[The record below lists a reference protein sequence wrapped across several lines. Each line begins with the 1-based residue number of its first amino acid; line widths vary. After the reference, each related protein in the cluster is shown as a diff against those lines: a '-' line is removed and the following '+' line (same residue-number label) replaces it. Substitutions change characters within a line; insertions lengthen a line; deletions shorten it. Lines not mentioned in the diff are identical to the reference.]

1 MARLCSTGRAWR
13 ALAITESRWLL
24 PSLVYSPRAKPLF
37 KMPTASANL
46 IRDLKPCWKSLATRD
61 GCRSARLSSA
71 HLLLLRSRKRN
82 SEAAAGHLR
91 LVRRIAS
98 PRERWL
104 KLPHVM
110 HFVPHSQAS
119 HRVVAIDGPAA
130 SGKSSVARKLAQ
142 RLGFA
147 YVNSGA
153 IYRAITWYILQ
164 KGIDTR
170 DVRHVTQ
177 ATESAHIACS
187 LQNNESRIF
196 IDDVDP
202 TDYLRDDRVNDS
214 VSQVSRLARVRE
226 IAVQK
231 MRDCVRNHDVVVEG
245 RDIGS
250 IVFPETPYKF
260 YIDASPDVRLR
271 RRAAQ
276 GEHDEIKMRDHAD
289 SSRPVSPLVIAQ
301 DAHVI
306 DTSHLTLEGVVNQII
321 ARLKQNGLHVSTCFN
336 VSTMNVYYWLG
347 YHLSRLIGRLF
358 FSF

>member
-1 MARLCSTGRAWR
+1 
-13 ALAITESRWLL
+13 
-24 PSLVYSPRAKPLF
+24 
-37 KMPTASANL
+37 
-46 IRDLKPCWKSLATRD
+46 
-61 GCRSARLSSA
+61 
-71 HLLLLRSRKRN
+71 
-82 SEAAAGHLR
+82 
-91 LVRRIAS
+91 
-98 PRERWL
+98 
-104 KLPHVM
+104 M
-110 HFVPHSQAS
+110 HCVPHSQSS

-142 RLGFA
+142 RLGFG

-276 GEHDEIKMRDHAD
+276 GERDEIKMRDHAD

-306 DTSHLTLEGVVNQII
+306 DTSHLTIEGVVNEII
-321 ARLKQNGLHVSTCFN
+321 ARLEQNGLHVST
-336 VSTMNVYYWLG
+336 
-347 YHLSRLIGRLF
+347 
-358 FSF
+358 